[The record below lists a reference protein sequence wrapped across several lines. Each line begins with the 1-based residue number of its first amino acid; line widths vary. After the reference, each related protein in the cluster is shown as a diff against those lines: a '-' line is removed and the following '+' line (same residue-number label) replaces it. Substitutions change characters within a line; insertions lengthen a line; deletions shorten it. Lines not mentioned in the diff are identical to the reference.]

1 MYMNQIPSIDEQY
14 LDISTRII
22 NEGVDTF
29 NERTGQYTR
38 MLIGETITF
47 AGGDD
52 VPFEVISLRK
62 SPIKMPT
69 AELIGY
75 LKGLTNAQDFAD
87 LGANTWFA
95 NANENQAWLNNPYR
109 KGENDLGYIYGAVA
123 RCMYDRN
130 GNSHDQLAKV
140 VNDLKNGVD
149 DRAEIFTFLNL
160 AEVQRACLKPCLH
173 TFQMNIFGDQLCIEA
188 YMRSTDTGLGLVAN
202 IQGVQALREI
212 MCHMTGLKKG
222 RARLHMS
229 NVHIYHSHL
238 DAMRELIQRKPLKN
252 NAKFVIKKPFTLEDF
267 DDWVTTDNF
276 EVVGYDN
283 YHPAMGTDRLP
294 FAV

>member
-87 LGANTWFA
+87 LIFSC
-95 NANENQAWLNNPYR
+95 L
-109 KGENDLGYIYGAVA
+109 YG
-123 RCMYDRN
+123 
-130 GNSHDQLAKV
+130 
-140 VNDLKNGVD
+140 
-149 DRAEIFTFLNL
+149 
-160 AEVQRACLKPCLH
+160 
-173 TFQMNIFGDQLCIEA
+173 
-188 YMRSTDTGLGLVAN
+188 RSL
-202 IQGVQALREI
+202 
-212 MCHMTGLKKG
+212 
-222 RARLHMS
+222 
-229 NVHIYHSHL
+229 
-238 DAMRELIQRKPLKN
+238 
-252 NAKFVIKKPFTLEDF
+252 
-267 DDWVTTDNF
+267 
-276 EVVGYDN
+276 
-283 YHPAMGTDRLP
+283 
-294 FAV
+294 